1 MSGSYPTTP
10 VPKSITI
17 AGISPALVSVTHSL
31 RRQVRSR
38 GGQRWKIEADY
49 APLTRAAFAPLF
61 AFANAQRGQYETFT
75 YVPPVYGS
83 TSGTATGTLLVDN
96 ASGYAAGDITL
107 DIDGLAGVLKA
118 GDFVKFSGQDKVY
131 MLASDSTTSITLTQ
145 PLVAAVVD
153 DEAITYNDVPF
164 TMAFRDDKQELSMG
178 SSQLIGFS
186 ITLVEVI

>member
-1 MSGSYPTTP
+1 
-10 VPKSITI
+10 
-17 AGISPALVSVTHSL
+17 
-31 RRQVRSR
+31 
-38 GGQRWKIEADY
+38 
-49 APLTRAAFAPLF
+49 
-61 AFANAQRGQYETFT
+61 
-75 YVPPVYGS
+75 VYGS

>member
-1 MSGSYPTTP
+1 
-10 VPKSITI
+10 
-17 AGISPALVSVTHSL
+17 
-31 RRQVRSR
+31 
-38 GGQRWKIEADY
+38 
-49 APLTRAAFAPLF
+49 
-61 AFANAQRGQYETFT
+61 
-75 YVPPVYGS
+75 VYGS

-164 TMAFRDDKQELSMG
+164 VVAFANDSQQFDRGIDDLHN
-178 SSQLIGFS
+178 FS
-186 ITLVEVI
+186 ITLTEVI

>member
-17 AGISPALVSVTHSL
+17 TGISPALVSVTHSL

-75 YVPPVYGS
+75 YVRLCMAQQAAQLREPC
-83 TSGTATGTLLVDN
+83 LL
-96 ASGYAAGDITL
+96 T
-107 DIDGLAGVLKA
+107 
-118 GDFVKFSGQDKVY
+118 
-131 MLASDSTTSITLTQ
+131 MLQAML
-145 PLVAAVVD
+145 
-153 DEAITYNDVPF
+153 
-164 TMAFRDDKQELSMG
+164 QE
-178 SSQLIGFS
+178 I
-186 ITLVEVI
+186 